1 MAADYYDILG
11 VSTEAS
17 PAEIKAAFRSL
28 AREHH
33 PDATGGDPSS
43 EQRYKEISEA
53 YAVLSDPQRRQQYD
67 AARMGV
73 GSWSSPWGSPFASTI
88 EDIFE
93 TFFGGGGTQ
102 TRQRT
107 RARQGESLEMEVVL
121 SIEEVAF
128 GGERTLEFSRYEPC
142 DGCEGSGAAPG
153 TQAERCGDCEG
164 AGQVQQARRTI
175 LGSIVTAYPCRRCEG
190 TGWVTPDP
198 CRACRGAGRAQKDAS
213 VPLQIPGGL
222 DDGDRMRLD
231 GEGEAG
237 SAGGSRGDLYVR
249 FRVEPDERFERLG
262 DDLIAWVDVPMTTAA
277 LGGKIVV
284 ETLDGD
290 EEIDVPAGTQ
300 PTDMFR
306 LRDRGVAK
314 RRGRGRGDLVARANV
329 VVPTKLSRK
338 EKELL
343 KNLAKERG
351 ESARDTPKTG
361 KLRRTLGDRHR

>member
-1 MAADYYDILG
+1 MAGDYYDILG
-11 VSTEAS
+11 VEVDAS
-17 PAEIKAAFRSL
+17 AADIKAAFRSL

-93 TFFGGGGTQ
+93 TFFGGGATQ

-107 RARQGESLEMEVVL
+107 RARQGESLEMELLL

-128 GGERTLEFSRYEPC
+128 GGERTLEFARHEPC
-142 DGCEGSGAAPG
+142 EECEGSGAAPG

-164 AGQVQQARRTI
+164 TGQVQQARRTI
-175 LGSIVTAYPCRRCEG
+175 LGSIVTAFACRRCEG
-190 TGWVTPDP
+190 TGWVTPEP
-198 CRACRGAGRAQKDAS
+198 CRTCRGAGRTRKEAS

-237 SAGGSRGDLYVR
+237 SAGGPRGDLYVR
-249 FRVEPDERFERLG
+249 FRVDQDDRFERLG

-277 LGGKIVV
+277 LGGKIAVS
-284 ETLDGD
+284 TLDGD
-290 EEIDVPAGTQ
+290 EEIDIPAGTQ
-300 PTDMFR
+300 STDVFR
-306 LRDRGVAK
+306 LRDRGVAR
-314 RRGRGRGDLVARANV
+314 RRGRGRGDLIARANV

-343 KNLAKERG
+343 KSLAKERG
-351 ESARDTPKTG
+351 EIPKDAGNAT
-361 KLRRTLGDRHR
+361 KPRRTLGERHR